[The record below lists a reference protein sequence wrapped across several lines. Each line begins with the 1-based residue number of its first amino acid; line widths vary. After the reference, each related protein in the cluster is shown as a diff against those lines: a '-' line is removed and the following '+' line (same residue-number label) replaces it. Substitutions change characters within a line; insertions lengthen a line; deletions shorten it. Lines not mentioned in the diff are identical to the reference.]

1 MKISIASLIYKSTV
15 FADAVYNSLYEHTP
29 LLQNN
34 DTEFFFIANDA
45 TDKVLNH
52 LKEKN
57 YKHYIHTNE
66 KKTNEELFA
75 MGIGWPNY
83 LHGVYCAWN
92 KAIELS
98 QGEIVVLVNS
108 DMMFS
113 DNWLENLLKHLDKT
127 KFVCSQLV
135 ERIHPRHGIAFPG
148 CIVKNF
154 GASPASFNKAGFEEF
169 AKSNILLNQ
178 IKGGGAYMPCA
189 IYKDIMLK
197 VGMYPEGNLAG
208 NTFEEVIDYGDVY
221 TGKKLEEIG
230 VSHITALDSLVY
242 HFKEGE
248 MDE

>member
-15 FADAVYNSLYEHTP
+15 FADAVYNSIYEHTP
-29 LLQNN
+29 ILHT
-34 DTEFFFIANDA
+34 DDAEFFFVANDA

-66 KKTNEELFA
+66 SKTDAELFA

-98 QGEIVVLVNS
+98 QGEIIVLVNS

-113 DNWLENLLKHLDKT
+113 DNWLENLLKHLDRT
-127 KFVCSQLV
+127 KFVCSHLV
-135 ERIHPRHGIAFPG
+135 ERIHPRYRSAFPG
-148 CIVKNF
+148 CIIKDF
-154 GASPASFNKAGFEEF
+154 GSDLASFDKAGFEKF
-169 AKSNILLNQ
+169 AKINSLLDQ
-178 IKGGGAYMPCA
+178 TKEGGAYMPCA
-189 IYKDIMLK
+189 IYKDVMLK
-197 VGMYPEGNLAG
+197 YPEGNLAG

-221 TGKKLEEIG
+221 TGKKLKEIG